1 MRSRGFT
8 LVEVLLAVALLAMGL
23 GIAFAVLRGAVAAV
37 DSARAAAERVDQVRA
52 AQHFLRRQ
60 LAAAA
65 PQPWLPE
72 DQDDPAEQRLLLGES
87 GLLRFVAPMPGYLSA
102 GGPYLQTLRPA
113 LQEGEQVL
121 LFEQSMLAGTQL
133 VPDTG
138 RPAVLLEGIAD
149 VAFSYRG
156 IDESGELSDWQ
167 ERWPST
173 TSLPL
178 LVRIEVRFEDERTR
192 WPVLEVELARAGSGS
207 GAQLVPRTTAPRPSV
222 VRPGTRQ

>member
-1 MRSRGFT
+1 MLRFSRSAIAAAT
-8 LVEVLLAVALLAMGL
+8 TVLLAGA
-23 GIAFAVLRGAVAAV
+23 AVLGSTASATAATT
-37 DSARAAAERVDQVRA
+37 SATVRTASAATV
-52 AQHFLRRQ
+52 F
-60 LAAAA
+60 
-65 PQPWLPE
+65 
-72 DQDDPAEQRLLLGES
+72 
-87 GLLRFVAPMPGYLSA
+87 A

-121 LFEQSMLAGTQL
+121 LFEQSMLAGNQL

-178 LVRIEVRFEDERTR
+178 LVRIEVRFEDPRTR

-207 GAQLVPRTTAPRPSV
+207 GARLVPRTTAPRPSV